1 MAEFLVPLYRPSLKG
16 NEARYV
22 LECVETSWISARG
35 RFVGEFE
42 RQFAARSDVRHALA
56 ACNGTA
62 ALHLAV
68 AGLGIGPGDEV
79 IVPTLTYVASA
90 NAIIY
95 AGAVPVFADCD
106 ARTWQIDPARIAECI
121 TPKTKAIMVV
131 HIYGQMCDMDPI
143 LDLARR
149 HKLLVIEDCAEAF
162 GSSYRGRPAGSFGDI
177 SAFSFFGNKTITT
190 GEGGMVVSNDDDLID
205 RCRRLRGQGLATGR
219 EYWHDLIGYNYR
231 MSNVAAA
238 IGLAQLERADELLS
252 AKRALAERY
261 FQRLSHLPLDFHREE
276 KDTVHSYWMVS
287 ALARNEGERDRL
299 RAHLAKAGV
308 ETRPVFHP
316 VHTMGLHENRLKGR
330 TVAAELAARGLN
342 LPSWPD
348 IDDDAFELVCRSVA
362 EFYRHD

>member
-68 AGLGIGPGDEV
+68 AGLGIAPGDEV
-79 IVPTLTYVASA
+79 IVPTLTYIASA
-90 NAIIY
+90 NAVAY
-95 AGAVPVFADCD
+95 AGAVPVFADC
-106 ARTWQIDPARIAECI
+106 AAQTWQIDPARIADCI

-131 HIYGQMCDMDPI
+131 HVYGQMCDMDPI
-143 LDLARR
+143 LDLAQR
-149 HKLLVIEDCAEAF
+149 HRLFVIEDCAEAF
-162 GSSYRGRPAGSFGDI
+162 GASYRGRPAGSFGHV

-190 GEGGMVVSNDDDLID
+190 GEGGMVVSNDDHLID

-219 EYWHDLIGYNYR
+219 EYWHDVIGYNYR

-238 IGLAQLERADELLS
+238 IGLAQLERADELVS

-261 FQRLSHLPLDFHREE
+261 FRRLSHLPLEFHREE
-276 KDTVHSYWMVS
+276 RDTIHAYWMVS
-287 ALARNEGERDRL
+287 ALTREAGERDRL
-299 RAHLAKAGV
+299 RHHLAAAGV

-316 VHTMGLHENRLKGR
+316 IHTMGLHPHRLEGK
-330 TVAAELAARGLN
+330 TVAEDIAARGLN

-348 IDDDAFELVCRSVA
+348 IDDDAFELVCRA
-362 EFYRHD
+362 ADEFYRHG